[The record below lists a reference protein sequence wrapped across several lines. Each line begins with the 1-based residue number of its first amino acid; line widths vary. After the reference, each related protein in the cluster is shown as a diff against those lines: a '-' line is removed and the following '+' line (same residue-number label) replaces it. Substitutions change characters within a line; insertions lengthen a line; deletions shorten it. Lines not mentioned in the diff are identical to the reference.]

1 VPQRPNGAPTVTAT
15 ASVRATP
22 AKRHYKP
29 GALALQQIRKYQGT
43 SDLLL
48 LRTHSYGLVRYITMI
63 QGADTHALT
72 TSERNQVCE
81 MEMAEPGDDSGQ
93 TISHMTVSLT

>member
-15 ASVRATP
+15 ANVRATP

-29 GALALQQIRKYQGT
+29 GVLALQQIRKYQGT

-63 QGADTHALT
+63 QGADVDALM
-72 TSERNQVCE
+72 TSRDFGNQRKWIEKV
-81 MEMAEPGDDSGQ
+81 AEPGDDSGQ
-93 TISHMTVSLT
+93 TISHTRD